1 MVLTRKQEEGL
12 KIAVSRFKD
21 CEPWTCISG
30 YAGTGKST
38 LVKFIIAALN
48 LNPDEV
54 CYVAFTGKAANVL
67 KQKGCANATT
77 AHKLLYRSRILPNGK
92 YIHEPR
98 KTLDPFI
105 KLIIVDEVSMLPKHI
120 WDLLIG
126 HRIHVIALGDPE
138 QLPPVDEDNGILA
151 NPHIFLDEIMRQAQE
166 SEIIRLSM
174 HVREGRPLATFEQ
187 AQTEV
192 QIITPAQVVS
202 GMYEWADQII
212 CATNANRN
220 KINMAMRK
228 LKNFPDTPVQEDKI
242 ISLKNHWECF
252 SNQGSALTNGSI
264 GHIVDSS
271 VQRLE
276 VPRYIIPQGYL
287 DVLYTDLLTEDNETF
302 TGLFL
307 DYQQLLTGEKTL
319 QGKQEYQMLRSK
331 MTMDPPF
338 DFAYGYAITCWKA
351 QGSEWDKVLLFEE
364 NFPFSKEE
372 HKRYLYT
379 GITRAKNKIVIVR
392 K

>member
-1 MVLTRKQEEGL
+1 
-12 KIAVSRFKD
+12 
-21 CEPWTCISG
+21 
-30 YAGTGKST
+30 
-38 LVKFIIAALN
+38 
-48 LNPDEV
+48 
-54 CYVAFTGKAANVL
+54 
-67 KQKGCANATT
+67 
-77 AHKLLYRSRILPNGK
+77 
-92 YIHEPR
+92 
-98 KTLDPFI
+98 
-105 KLIIVDEVSMLPKHI
+105 MLPKHI

-138 QLPPVDEDNGILA
+138 QLPPVDEDNGVLA

-192 QIITPAQVVS
+192 QIIAPAQVVS